1 MNRYEAAL
9 SNWQEALGLL
19 TGPVALL
26 LLAAALVFVFIFYQ
40 RRVKKFNVQ
49 LMALE
54 KKQQQLLLD
63 ASLRYQEEERKRLS
77 ANLHDDA
84 GPLLATARLY
94 LNDQLLEQDK
104 NTQAQTI
111 SMARSI
117 LDEAIDLVRSIS
129 HDLIPPTLRNFGL
142 HSAINDLVKK
152 INGAG
157 VVIATANFTSY
168 EKRYSEE
175 KEMIIYRIVLE
186 LLNNVLKHSQAT
198 FIDIEQLWHQRQ
210 YRLLISHDGEGLT
223 QQNFERLKSQPEG
236 MGLKNIAGRIRLLEG
251 SIQFEKESNKEIYA
265 IKISIP

>member
-1 MNRYEAAL
+1 MNRCTAAAF
-9 SNWQEALGLL
+9 NWSQLVSANTIPLF
-19 TGPVALL
+19 LL
-26 LLAAALVFVFIFYQ
+26 LLVAILLSVLFFYQ
-40 RRVKKFNVQ
+40 RRIRTFSAT
-49 LMALE
+49 LLALE

-63 ASLRYQEEERKRLS
+63 ASLRYQEEERKKLS

-104 NTQAQTI
+104 DTQAKTI
-111 SMARSI
+111 AMTRSI
-117 LDEAIDLVRSIS
+117 LDEAIGLVRSIS
-129 HDLIPPTLRNFGL
+129 HDLIPPTLKNFGL

-157 VVIATANFTSY
+157 VVTASASFMSY

-186 LLNNVLKHSQAT
+186 LLNNILKHSQAS
-198 FIDIEQLWHQRQ
+198 FIDVQQLWHQQQ
-210 YRLLISHDGEGLT
+210 YRLLISHDGNGLT
-223 QQNFERLKSQPEG
+223 QEIFERLNNQPEG

-251 SIQFEKESNKEIYA
+251 TIQFEKEPTKNIYA
-265 IKISIP
+265 IKIAIP